1 MPLIDTTPRATTMAV
16 VHVELPEH
24 AKDLLRDEDTRLQE
38 AVGLALSLEGVQILH
53 TSIIDLKDPSPR
65 TLLKSGKVEEL
76 GIVFDAA
83 KIDVVVLNCHVS
95 PSQQR
100 NLELEWKR
108 KVIDRTGLILEIF
121 ARRART
127 KAGQL
132 QVELARAMYQQSRL
146 VRLWTHLER
155 QRGGLGKTG
164 GPGERQ
170 IELDRRKLRDQIS
183 GIKEELEDVERE
195 RALQRKARARAGMPV
210 IALVGYT
217 NAGKSTLFNALVGDE
232 ALAKDQLFATLD
244 PLMRKAKLPS
254 GREVIFSDTVG
265 FVSDLPHQLVEAF
278 HATLEEVCLA
288 DVLLH
293 VHDAAS
299 DDAKA
304 QHQDVLDVLSKIGAA
319 EVPVIDVNN
328 KVDLLP
334 EGNISEV
341 HGIPVSGLKA
351 TGLGALYDAIE
362 ERLSARE
369 RVYEFDVPAA
379 DGRRIA
385 WLHAHGQILNEM
397 QLLEDNSTY
406 RITVKLAPEEAEAF
420 RKLL

>member
-1 MPLIDTTPRATTMAV
+1 MSFDTTPRATTLAV
-16 VHVELPEH
+16 VHIELPERGR
-24 AKDLLRDEDTRLQE
+24 DPLRDEDARLQE
-38 AVGLALSLEGVQILH
+38 AVGLALSLEGVEILY
-53 TSIIDLKDPSPR
+53 TALIDLKDPSPR
-65 TLLKSGKVEEL
+65 TLLKSGKVAEL
-76 GIVFDAA
+76 GLVFEAA
-83 KIDVVVLNCHVS
+83 GVDVVVMNAPLS
-95 PSQQR
+95 PTQQR

-121 ARRART
+121 GRRART

-183 GIKEELEDVERE
+183 SIKEELEDVEQE
-195 RALQRKARARAGMPV
+195 RTLQRKARARAGMPV
-210 IALVGYT
+210 VALVGYT

-278 HATLEEVCLA
+278 RATLEEVCLS
-288 DVLLH
+288 DLLIH

-299 DDAKA
+299 PDVMA
-304 QHQDVLDVLSKIGAA
+304 QHQDVLDVLGKIGAA
-319 EVPVIDVNN
+319 EVNIVDVNN

-334 EGNISEV
+334 AGSMGGVEGL
-341 HGIPVSGLKA
+341 PVSGLNS
-351 TGLGALYDAIE
+351 TGLEALYAAIE
-362 ERLSARE
+362 AKLSTRE

-379 DGRRIA
+379 DGRRMA
-385 WLHAHGQILNEM
+385 WLHAHGQLVGDM
-397 QLLEDNSTY
+397 QLLDDQATY
-406 RITVKLAPEEAEAF
+406 RIAVKLAPEEAEAF
-420 RKLL
+420 RKLA